1 MVKQTGITAFIDRI
15 LYTWT
20 FMLGSECSLGLSY
33 LCLTDEDNVILSE
46 ELNDAKWIEGI
57 DFEEYINNK
66 RMLEDLEEAELY

>member
-1 MVKQTGITAFIDRI
+1 
-15 LYTWT
+15 
-20 FMLGSECSLGLSY
+20 MLGSECSLGLSY